1 MGGSSSTS
9 TVQPRIGGFAIQKS
23 LLGVAIARCW
33 GTARFGGNLLEYRDF
48 KAIEH
53 TSSESAGGKGGE
65 MTQTNTTWTYE
76 AAVMIAL
83 CAGPVAGVIAVYRD
97 KSVFS
102 DSETDGTA
110 LEQAGLSF
118 APGPLGQAPWG
129 YLLTNHEAEALG
141 YSGLAYV
148 YAAGYQLNDSAG
160 LQNHTFEVQSLVR
173 VPGLPDANPADIVDD
188 FLNHPV
194 AGVPGWQSDWLGDM
208 TDYRAYCLA
217 QNLLLS
223 PVLTEQ
229 RPGAEFLTEIAT
241 ASNSEVV
248 VSAGRLRFVPYA
260 DQDVM
265 GNGVTHVPDLTP
277 LYDLGPDE
285 FEERLRLSR
294 KDPKDVYNVAQVEF
308 NNRQNQYNPETM
320 PAPDQA
326 HIEQFGKRKE
336 DPVKLSCICEP
347 SIARTLA
354 QLRLQ
359 RGLGNINTY
368 TGRLPWSFV
377 GLEPMDLVTLT
388 EEELGL
394 ERQLARVT
402 DIDEDDGGLLT
413 VTFEEVHVGAAG
425 AAQYPVQPGQGVGVN
440 FNVSPGSV
448 SPPVMFN
455 PPDSLLDGRL
465 QIWLAVA
472 GSSPHWG
479 GCEVW
484 ASQDGDT
491 YQRIGTV
498 TGRARYGV
506 TTTAL
511 PAAADPDLVNSLG
524 VNLTV
529 SAGVLQG
536 ATPSDVDA
544 AITLCWVGGE
554 LIAYRD
560 ATLTGPSRYT
570 LGGVLR
576 RGLYGSPIA
585 AHAPGA
591 PFVRLDAS
599 LFKYDFAPGQLG
611 STIFVKFA
619 SFNVFRKAM
628 QSLDALPAYEV
639 ILSPARAAPEAA
651 GALQLVGPFEGT
663 YFTVSWAAGARGERS
678 KVRVKAGGT
687 VVRSVETTSTAF
699 SYQLEDAEADGVVRR
714 DYSVEVVTTNVAGD
728 AAPIT
733 LAVHNTA
740 PAPVVGILVT
750 PAAGGAVVAWPQS
763 PEVDRA
769 GYLLVYSN
777 TSGFDPSAGAG
788 VTAYDGPALTATIT
802 GLAAGATYYGRV
814 AAYDTWAK
822 NPSEL
827 HFSSQFSFVPT

>member
-33 GTARFGGNLLEYRDF
+33 GTARFGGNLVEYRDF

-53 TSSESAGGKGGE
+53 TSSESAGGKGGK

-83 CAGPVAGVIAVYRD
+83 CAGPVAGVTAVYRD

-102 DSETDGTA
+102 DSETEGTA

-118 APGPLGQAPWG
+118 AAGNLGQAPWG
-129 YLLTNHEAEALG
+129 YLVTNHEAEALG

-160 LQNHTFEVQSLVR
+160 LQNHTFEVQSFVR

-194 AGVPGWQSDWLGDM
+194 AGVPGWQAGWIDSLDE
-208 TDYRAYCLA
+208 YRAYCLA

-223 PVLTEQ
+223 PALTEQ
-229 RPGAEFLTEIAT
+229 RPGAEFLTEVAT
-241 ASNSEVV
+241 ASNSEIV

-260 DQDVM
+260 DEQVS
-265 GNGVTHVPDLTP
+265 GNGVTYVPDLAP
-277 LYDLGPDE
+277 IFDLGPDE

-326 HIEQFGKRKE
+326 HIEQFGMRKE
-336 DPVKLSCICEP
+336 DPVKLACICEP
-347 SIARTLA
+347 AIARTVS

-359 RGLGNINTY
+359 RGIGNINTY
-368 TGRLPWSFV
+368 VGRLPWSFV

-388 EEELGL
+388 EDELGL

-402 DIDEDDGGLLT
+402 DVDEDDGGLLT
-413 VTFEEVHVGAAG
+413 VTFEEVHVGAAS
-425 AAQYPVQPGQGVGVN
+425 AALYPVQPGQSVGVN
-440 FNVSPGSV
+440 FNVSPGSI

-455 PPDSLLDGRL
+455 PPDSILAGRL
-465 QIWLAVA
+465 QVWLAVA
-472 GSSPHWG
+472 GTSPYWG
-479 GCEVW
+479 GCDVW

-498 TGRARYGV
+498 TSRGSYGV
-506 TTTAL
+506 TTSPL
-511 PAAADPDLVNSLG
+511 PAAPDPDVGAVLG
-524 VNLTV
+524 VDL
-529 SAGVLQG
+529 SASVGVMQS
-536 ATPSDVDA
+536 ATQSGVDA
-544 AITLCWVGGE
+544 AVTLCWVGGE

-560 ATLTGPSRYT
+560 ATLTGSSRYT

-576 RGLYGSPIA
+576 RGLYGSPVATHA
-585 AHAPGA
+585 AGA
-591 PFVRLDAS
+591 PFVRLDPS
-599 LFKYDFAPGQLG
+599 IFKYDFAPGQLG
-611 STIFVKFA
+611 STIYVKFA
-619 SFNVFRKAM
+619 SFNVFNKA
-628 QSLDALPAYEV
+628 QQALERLPAYEV
-639 ILSPARAAPEAA
+639 VLSPARAVPEPAS
-651 GALQLVGPFEGT
+651 ALQLVGPFEGT
-663 YFTVSWAAGARGERS
+663 YLTVSWQGGARAERS
-678 KVRVKAGGT
+678 KVRVKAAGT
-687 VVRSVETTSTAF
+687 VVRSVETTATAF
-699 SYQLEDAEADGVVRR
+699 TYQLEDAESDGLVRR
-714 DYSVEVVTTNVAGD
+714 DYTIEVVAANPAGD
-728 AAPIT
+728 SAPVS
-733 LAVHNTA
+733 LDVHNTA
-740 PAPVVGILVT
+740 PAAVVGISVT

-763 PEVDRA
+763 PEVDGA

-777 TSGFDPSAGAG
+777 TSGFNPSAGAG

-822 NPSEL
+822 DPSEL
-827 HFSSQFSFVPT
+827 HFSAQFSFVPT